1 MKGVQYLVNDKG
13 EAQAVVIDL
22 KKNRRL
28 WEDLQDILVS
38 RARRN
43 EPRESLE
50 KVESRLRKLGK
61 LK

>member
-13 EAQAVVIDL
+13 EAQAVVLDL
-22 KKNRRL
+22 RKNRRL

>member
-13 EAQAVVIDL
+13 KAQAVVIDL

-28 WEDLQDILVS
+28 GEDVQDILVS

-61 LK
+61 L